1 MSSVIKTAI
10 ALPKADYQLIETIR
24 KKTGKSRS
32 QILVEAFHA
41 WLKDRENKKLE
52 KQDIEGYRKYPED
65 ASHYEWVVS
74 DKALWDKES
83 W

>member
-10 ALPKADYQLIETIR
+10 ALPKDDFRLIETIR
-24 KKTGKSRS
+24 KETGKSRS

-41 WLKDRENKKLE
+41 WLAERKTRQLEN
-52 KQDIEGYRKYPED
+52 QYVEGYRKHPED
-65 ASHYEWVVS
+65 VKDLAWTVADDAV
-74 DKALWDKES
+74 WGKES